1 MSRPKTS
8 TKPSARTNRP
18 INTLA
23 APVRKAGWPEVL
35 TLAEAAAYLR
45 VPEAEVVHMVSPPG
59 LPGRLIG
66 SEWRFSKTALDQ
78 WLRTPPAPSTKE
90 SLLALTGVW
99 KDDPDVEEMLQEI
112 YRQRG
117 RPMKEVLHDAA
128 RHGHLDAL
136 APHDQPRRATLDR
149 LVYAATAGHIADALT
164 QVPATVGGPIVR
176 HLDRC
181 SGAR

>member
-1 MSRPKTS
+1 MARPKTAK
-8 TKPSARTNRP
+8 KPSARTKLPTR
-18 INTLA
+18 TQA
-23 APVRKAGWPEVL
+23 ASVREAEWPEVL
-35 TLAEAAAYLR
+35 TLAEAADYVR
-45 VPEAEVVHMVSPPG
+45 VAEAEVVRMVGPRG

-117 RPMKEVLHDAA
+117 RPMTEDA
-128 RHGHLDAL
+128 
-136 APHDQPRRATLDR
+136 P
-149 LVYAATAGHIADALT
+149 
-164 QVPATVGGPIVR
+164 
-176 HLDRC
+176 
-181 SGAR
+181 